1 MSQPSSSTVKSLRLA
16 LAGLEVLLGEVQN
29 GMQAQVKA
37 ALDIIEAGT
46 GRLIVVGVGKSGHIG
61 AKLAASFASTGTP
74 AFFVHPTEASHGDL
88 GMIAKEDVV
97 MLISKSGETKEL
109 QDIIAYCKR
118 FGMKMIALTSG
129 RDSLVGRASDVAL
142 VLPAVREACPND
154 LAPTT
159 STLLTMALGDAL
171 AVALVERRGF
181 SEQRFHDF
189 HPGGKLGAQLVPV
202 REIMQA
208 DDLPLVAESASIN
221 EALGVLTK
229 GSLGVVGITDAS
241 GALTGVI
248 TDGDVRRYLARS
260 SERSMKEA
268 LWETTAC
275 EIMSHSPITI
285 PPDTMAVEALAR
297 LQSHKISVLF
307 VEQAGQAIGIVS
319 FLSLLQAGVA

>member
-1 MSQPSSSTVKSLRLA
+1 MSQPPSSTVKSLRLA
-16 LAGLEVLLGEVQN
+16 LSGLEVLLGEVQN
-29 GMQAQVKA
+29 GMQARIEA
-37 ALDIIEAGT
+37 ALDIIEASS
-46 GRLIVVGVGKSGHIG
+46 GRLIVVGIGKSGHIG

-88 GMIAKEDVV
+88 GMIAHQDVV

-129 RDSLVGRASDVAL
+129 AESLVGRAADVAL

-159 STLLTMALGDAL
+159 STLITMALGDAL

-181 SEQRFHDF
+181 SERNFHDF

-202 REIMQA
+202 EKIMLA
-208 DDLPLVAESASIN
+208 GNLPLARESASIS
-221 EALGVLTK
+221 EALAVLTR
-229 GSLGVVGITDAS
+229 GSLGVVGITNEA

-248 TDGDVRRYLARS
+248 TDGDVRRYLES
-260 SERSMKEA
+260 SAERTMKAA
-268 LWETTAC
+268 LRETTVQK
-275 EIMSHSPITI
+275 IMSSSPIAI

-297 LQSHKISVLF
+297 LQSHRVSALF
-307 VEQAGQAIGIVS
+307 VVTDGHPVGIVT

>member
-1 MSQPSSSTVKSLRLA
+1 MSQPPSSTVKSLRLA
-16 LAGLEVLLGEVQN
+16 LSGLEVLLAEVQN
-29 GMQAQVKA
+29 GMQARVEA
-37 ALDIIEAGT
+37 ALDIIEAST
-46 GRLIVVGVGKSGHIG
+46 GRLIVVGIGKSGHIG

-88 GMIAKEDVV
+88 GMIAREDVV

-129 RDSLVGRASDVAL
+129 AGSLVGRAADVAL
-142 VLPAVREACPND
+142 VLPNVREACPND

-181 SEQRFHDF
+181 SERNFHDF

-202 REIMQA
+202 SEIMQA
-208 DDLPLVAESASIN
+208 ENLPLALENASIN
-221 EALGVLTK
+221 EALAVLTR
-229 GSLGVVGITDAS
+229 GSLGVVGIANET
-241 GALTGVI
+241 GALTGII
-248 TDGDVRRYLARS
+248 TDGDVRRYLESAA
-260 SERSMKEA
+260 ERSMKSA
-268 LWETTAC
+268 LWETTAR
-275 EIMSHSPITI
+275 EIMSQSPITI

-307 VEQAGQAIGIVS
+307 VEKAGHPVGIVT

>member
-1 MSQPSSSTVKSLRLA
+1 MSQPSSTVKSLRLA
-16 LAGLEVLLGEVQN
+16 LAGLEVLLAEVQN
-29 GMQAQVKA
+29 GMQARVEA
-37 ALDIIEAGT
+37 ALDIIEAGR
-46 GRLIVVGVGKSGHIG
+46 GRLIVVGIGKSGHIG

-88 GMIAKEDVV
+88 GMIAREDVV
-97 MLISKSGETKEL
+97 MLISKSGETREL

-129 RDSLVGRASDVAL
+129 ADSLVGRAADVAL
-142 VLPAVREACPND
+142 VLPPVREACPND

-181 SEQRFHDF
+181 SERNFYDF

-202 REIMQA
+202 RNIMQA
-208 DDLPLVAESASIN
+208 DALPLVAENASIN
-221 EALGVLTK
+221 AALGVLTK
-229 GSLGVVGITDAS
+229 GSLGVVGITDEA

-260 SERSMKEA
+260 AERSMKAA
-268 LWETTAC
+268 LWETTAR
-275 EIMSHSPITI
+275 EIMSHSPVTI
-285 PPDTMAVEALAR
+285 PPETMAVEALAL

-307 VEQAGQAIGIVS
+307 VVEAGRAIGIVS
-319 FLSLLQAGVA
+319 FLSLLQSGVA

>member
-1 MSQPSSSTVKSLRLA
+1 MSQPPSSTVKSLRLA
-16 LAGLEVLLGEVQN
+16 LSGLEVLLAEVQN
-29 GMQAQVKA
+29 GMQAHVEA
-37 ALDIIEAGT
+37 ALDLIEGCN

-88 GMIAKEDVV
+88 GMIAPEDVV

-129 RDSLVGRASDVAL
+129 AGSLVGRAADVAL
-142 VLPAVREACPND
+142 VLPNVREACPNG

-171 AVALVERRGF
+171 AVAMVERRGF
-181 SEQRFHDF
+181 SEQNFHDF

-202 REIMQA
+202 SEIMQA
-208 DDLPLVAESASIN
+208 TGLPLVAQSASIN
-221 EALGVLTK
+221 KALAVLTK
-229 GSLGVVGITDAS
+229 GSLGVVGITNKQ
-241 GALTGVI
+241 GALVGVI
-248 TDGDVRRYLARS
+248 TDGDVRRYLERS
-260 SERSMKEA
+260 AERSMKAA
-268 LWETTAC
+268 LWETTAT
-275 EIMSHSPITI
+275 EIMSRSPITI
-285 PPDTMAVEALAR
+285 PPETMAVEALSR

-307 VEQAGQAIGIVS
+307 VEAAGRPVGIVT
-319 FLSLLQAGVA
+319 FLLLLQSGVA

>member
-1 MSQPSSSTVKSLRLA
+1 MSQPPSSTVKSLRLA
-16 LAGLEVLLGEVQN
+16 LAGLEVLLGEIQN
-29 GMQAQVKA
+29 GMQANVDA
-37 ALDIIEAGT
+37 ALDIIQSGK

-129 RDSLVGRASDVAL
+129 ADSLVGRAADVAL
-142 VLPAVREACPND
+142 VLPSVREACPND

-181 SEQRFHDF
+181 SERNFHDF

-202 REIMQA
+202 RDMMQA
-208 DDLPLVAESASIN
+208 ENLPLVTESASIN

-229 GSLGVVGITDAS
+229 GSLGVVGITNEA
-241 GALTGVI
+241 GALIGVI

-260 SERSMKEA
+260 AARTMKAA
-268 LWETTAC
+268 LWETTAR
-275 EIMSHSPITI
+275 EIMSQSPITI
-285 PPDTMAVEALAR
+285 PPETMAVEALAL

-307 VEQAGQAIGIVS
+307 VVEAGQPIGIVS

>member
-1 MSQPSSSTVKSLRLA
+1 MSQPPSSTVKSLRLA
-16 LAGLEVLLGEVQN
+16 LSGLEVLLDEVQH
-29 GMQAQVKA
+29 GMQAQVEA
-37 ALDIIEAGT
+37 ALDIIQSGA

-88 GMIAKEDVV
+88 GMIAREDVV

-129 RDSLVGRASDVAL
+129 ADSLVGRAADVAL
-142 VLPAVREACPND
+142 VLPSVREACPND

-181 SEQRFHDF
+181 SERNFHDF

-202 REIMQA
+202 RDMMHAEN
-208 DDLPLVAESASIN
+208 LPLVTESASIN

-229 GSLGVVGITDAS
+229 GSLGVVGITSAV
-241 GALTGVI
+241 GALIGVI

-260 SERSMKEA
+260 AERSMKAA
-268 LWETTAC
+268 LWETTAR
-275 EIMSHSPITI
+275 EIMSDNPITI
-285 PPDTMAVEALAR
+285 PPETMAVEALAL

-307 VEQAGQAIGIVS
+307 VVEAGQPIGIVS